1 MKDMDVESDF
11 MLKGGTEI
19 ACMSTSSDL
28 RVVASY
34 AKSECPMIF
43 RICADTFMNQGSD
56 ISWLSMYPSESEV
69 LFPPLTFLDFKKRVP
84 IKNHDGCVV
93 HVVPSFLG

>member
-69 LFPPLTFLDFKKRVP
+69 LFPPLTFLKPVLRRR
-84 IKNHDGCVV
+84 IRNHDGFVID
-93 HVVPSFLG
+93 VVPHIS